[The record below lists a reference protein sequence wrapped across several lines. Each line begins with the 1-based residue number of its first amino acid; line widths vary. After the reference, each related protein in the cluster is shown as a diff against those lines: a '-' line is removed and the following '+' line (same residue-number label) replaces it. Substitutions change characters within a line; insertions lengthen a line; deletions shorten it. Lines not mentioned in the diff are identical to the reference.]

1 MKNAERKFILFS
13 SIVAISL
20 LSVCIFM
27 EGCGKGTPRSKA
39 EQEKRIA
46 YWTCAMHP
54 SVRITDEAYEKG
66 AKNCPICN
74 MTLIAVSA
82 VTEPEGAPLTTGSQV
97 TEDAY
102 YGCGVAKEGHCPH
115 CDEGK
120 PDAECICG
128 GHSFVLGSGK
138 LTHCPICKR
147 SLKRIDPKDLPGTIH
162 PVEPSKGS
170 ASRKILHYRS
180 PMDPKATSS
189 VPAKDSMGMDY
200 IPVYEEDVAPTGDG
214 EILSRLKLSQEQ
226 VGLAGIKT
234 AIVSRQR
241 LYESIRAV
249 GMVAYDPELAVTQEE
264 FLTAVETR
272 QKVKDSSDAD
282 VIRRA
287 DDLVEKSKFKL
298 RLLGMGDGEISE
310 LQKNGRSQL
319 NLVLP
324 EDKAWIYADIY
335 EADLGW
341 VKPDQEATITTTAY
355 PGEEFKGIVK
365 SISPVLDQKTRSAR
379 VRIETDNIDKKLKP
393 KMYADVLIKS
403 VYLPQDGSAEVLAV
417 PTGAILDT
425 GVRKIVY
432 VVSGNGEFLGREV
445 MTGHKAAAIIDG
457 KDVQMYPV
465 LSGLR
470 PGETVVTEGN
480 FLIDSQSQI
489 SGVAAVAYGGAL
501 GKEEKKSA
509 NDR

>member
-1 MKNAERKFILFS
+1 MKSAGKKSILFL
-13 SIVAISL
+13 SIIAVSL
-20 LSVCIFM
+20 LSVCIFL
-27 EGCGKGTPRSKA
+27 EGCGKEAPRSTA
-39 EQEKRIA
+39 EQDKGVA

-54 SVRITDEAYEKG
+54 SVRISDEQYKKG
-66 AKNCPICN
+66 TTNCPICN
-74 MTLIAVSA
+74 MALFAVSA
-82 VTEPEGAPLTTGSQV
+82 VTEPEVAPPVDGSQV
-97 TEDAY
+97 TGDAY
-102 YGCGVAKEGHCPH
+102 YGCGVTEEGHCPH
-115 CDEGK
+115 CDEGI

-138 LTHCPICKR
+138 LTSCPICKKP
-147 SLKRIDPKDLPGTIH
+147 LKKIDPKDLPGRIR
-162 PVEPSKGS
+162 PVELSGKSVP
-170 ASRKILHYRS
+170 RKILHYRN
-180 PMDPKATSS
+180 PMDPKVTSS

-200 IPVYEEDVAPTGDG
+200 IPVYEEDVASTGGG

-226 VGLAGIKT
+226 VALAGIKT
-234 AIVSRQR
+234 TVVGRQR
-241 LYESIRAV
+241 LYESIRVV

-287 DDLVEKSKFKL
+287 DDLIEKSRFKL
-298 RLLGMGDGEISE
+298 RLMGMGDDEISE
-310 LQKNGRSQL
+310 LQKNGKSQL

-341 VKPDQEATITTTAY
+341 VKPGQEATITVAAY
-355 PGEEFKGIVK
+355 PGEEFNGTVK

-379 VRIETDNIDKKLKP
+379 VRIETDNIGRKLKP

-403 VYLPQDGSAEVLAV
+403 VYLPQDGSVEVLAV
-417 PTGAILDT
+417 PTGAVLDT

-432 VVSGNGEFLGREV
+432 VVGDGEFLGKEV
-445 MTGHKAAAIIDG
+445 ITGPKGAAMIDG
-457 KDVQMYPV
+457 KNVQMYPILGG
-465 LSGLR
+465 LSE
-470 PGETVVTEGN
+470 GEAVVTEGN

-501 GKEEKKSA
+501 GKE
-509 NDR
+509 